1 MMSGICVP
9 RLLALDSATLGKLAV
24 DYFHQS
30 DHRRE
35 TAREFLSALDRQG
48 LILSV
53 SFEHLV
59 ELLRHQND
67 DTVIQR
73 LKFLQSL
80 EMLAW
85 VKSSQKT
92 FLPGNCLDIDL
103 LEVRC
108 VIDRQVRDHQLV
120 IDSVRQTLWQV
131 GRGIDLIGHVD
142 SFWDVMREAARWL
155 GRDSKETASI
165 ARSDPGGVRN
175 RTLREIDGQ
184 PLKSLR
190 EYQNAFK
197 SLSADMTAQMTR
209 HGDNELS
216 DADGVTRDF
225 YEDVQSDMDK
235 MSSDSSDALT
245 AILTSFGM
253 SREDVRL
260 DMTVSEVSDLWHF
273 RQYLKLLQRR
283 NKGGQP
289 FGPKDVLPEQLPS
302 WTFRNQLTLAQ
313 NMANRVEGSN
323 LIDARLAGLGL
334 YADAVEVDKRTAEY
348 LRQLTRRHS
357 IGNLLNLTFRCSDYK
372 GVIEAIRA
380 ADC

>member
-1 MMSGICVP
+1 MSGIYVP
-9 RLLALDSATLGKLAV
+9 RLLALDSATLGKLAA
-24 DYFHQS
+24 DYFHPS

-120 IDSVRQTLWQV
+120 VDSVRQTLWQV

-155 GRDSKETASI
+155 GHDSKETASI
-165 ARSDPGGVRN
+165 ARSDSGSMRN
-175 RTLREIDGQ
+175 RKLREIDGQ

-190 EYQNAFK
+190 QYQQAVN
-197 SLSADMTAQMTR
+197 SLAVDMTTQLTR
-209 HGDNELS
+209 HGDKQLS
-216 DADGVTRDF
+216 DADAVTRDF
-225 YEDVQSDMDK
+225 YEDVQSDIDK
-235 MSSDSSDALT
+235 MSSESGDALT
-245 AILTSFGM
+245 AILTFFGM
-253 SREDVRL
+253 SREDISL

-283 NKGGQP
+283 NNGGPP
-289 FGPKDVLPEQLPS
+289 FGQKDILPEQLPS

-313 NMANRVEGSN
+313 NMADRVEGSN

-348 LRQLTRRHS
+348 LTQLRRRHS
-357 IGNLLNLTFRCSDYK
+357 IGNLLNLTFRCSGYT